1 MESIDLTIDPNHE
14 IFNSIIRDKLDFLSL
29 TIKVLEVFLNRYSE
43 SDKVTIK
50 TADYLDQVGFGCV
63 NDKMRRIFLITPK
76 KYVSFHFPFDI
87 ASENLKFGFCL
98 MSANTSGKF
107 KIDLSVLSYLRE
119 VIHILRQDSNMDAIV
134 EVIWEADQ
142 SLKID
147 FGSIFNYMILMEDG
161 YIRYDYDTENEN
173 GDFHP
178 IHHLDIFYGQNTTF
192 KIGLK
197 DKMTPSSMHNLL
209 DIKQKCNYLS

>member
-1 MESIDLTIDPNHE
+1 
-14 IFNSIIRDKLDFLSL
+14 
-29 TIKVLEVFLNRYSE
+29 
-43 SDKVTIK
+43 
-50 TADYLDQVGFGCV
+50 
-63 NDKMRRIFLITPK
+63 
-76 KYVSFHFPFDI
+76 
-87 ASENLKFGFCL
+87 
-98 MSANTSGKF
+98 
-107 KIDLSVLSYLRE
+107 
-119 VIHILRQDSNMDAIV
+119 
-134 EVIWEADQ
+134 
-142 SLKID
+142 
-147 FGSIFNYMILMEDG
+147 MILMEDG